1 MKMTPRVYHRRSIR
15 LKGYDYSQSGAYF
28 VTICTHNRGL
38 LFEEEEVRKILDKE
52 WLNTGRIRQNVIL
65 DEFVVMPNHLH
76 GIIMITQGV
85 GAYCDVGAYCHTPL
99 RNQFKSPS
107 KTVGAII
114 RGFKSTTTRQ
124 INLFHKTP
132 GIPIW
137 QRNYYDHIVR
147 NEDEMNKI
155 REYIKNNPLKWSLD
169 RENPEK
175 VGTDV
180 LEDEIFRHV
189 RNKAEIK

>member
-1 MKMTPRVYHRRSIR
+1 MNPLLSHRRSIR
-15 LKGYDYSQSGAYF
+15 LKGYDYSQSGVYF
-28 VTICTHNRGL
+28 ITMCTHNREL
-38 LFEEEEVRKILDKE
+38 LFEEEIVTNILDKE

-76 GIIMITQGV
+76 GIIVITHGV
-85 GAYCDVGAYCHTPL
+85 GAYGHTPL
-99 RNQFKSPS
+99 QNRFKSPS

-114 RGFKSTTTRQ
+114 RGFKSTTTKQ
-124 INLFHKTP
+124 INLFHNTP

-137 QRNYYDHIVR
+137 QRNYYDHIIR

-175 VGTDV
+175 IGTYI
-180 LEDEIFRHV
+180 LEDEIFKHV
-189 RNKAEIK
+189 RNNAEVK

>member
-1 MKMTPRVYHRRSIR
+1 MKMTPRVHHRRSIR

-38 LFEEEEVRKILDKE
+38 LFEEEEVKKILDKE

-85 GAYCDVGAYCHTPL
+85 GAYCDTPL
-99 RNQFKSPS
+99 QNRFKSPS

-137 QRNYYDHIVR
+137 QRNYYDHIIR
-147 NEDEMNKI
+147 NEYELNKI

-175 VGTDV
+175 IGTDV

-189 RNKAEIK
+189 RNNAEIK